1 MSCTVEKVV
10 SLAKSQIG
18 YKEVGTNGNKF
29 ATYIDKNYPDFYN
42 GKKAWSYD
50 SDGVA
55 HGGAEWCDIFVD
67 AIVLMCSKTEA
78 EALYVL
84 CQPKMSAGAGC
95 KYSYEYYKGKG
106 RAGTE
111 PKVGAQVFFN
121 NFSHTGIVID
131 VTNDSI
137 VTVEGNSGNAV
148 KKHTYKKTSTKICGY
163 GYPRYEAVVE
173 DKYDFPTIPARG
185 YFRIGDK
192 SAEVKKMQKIL
203 LAVVPNCLPRYGA
216 DGEFGSETSHAVY
229 LVQSKLNI
237 TRDHLYG
244 PKTNAACKAYLER
257 V

>member
-1 MSCTVEKVV
+1 MPCYEKEVV
-10 SLAKSQIG
+10 DTAKSQIG
-18 YKEVGTNGNKF
+18 YKETGNNITKY
-29 ATYIDKNYPDFYN
+29 AAYIDKNYPTFYN
-42 GKKAWSYD
+42 GKKQ
-50 SDGVA
+50 GVA
-55 HGGAEWCDIFVD
+55 WCDIFVD
-67 AIVLMCSKTEA
+67 YCVLVNSTNEA

-95 KYSYEYYKGKG
+95 KYSYEYYKSKG
-106 RAGTE
+106 RTGTE
-111 PKVGAQVFFN
+111 PKVGAQVFFS

-131 VTNDSI
+131 VTKDSI

-163 GYPRYEAVVE
+163 GYPRYETVVDE
-173 DKYDFPTIPARG
+173 KYDFPTIPSRG
-185 YFRIGDK
+185 YFKLGD
-192 SAEVKKMQKIL
+192 SSVEVKKMQKIL

-244 PKTNAACKAYLER
+244 PKTQAACKNYLTK
-257 V
+257 